1 MVRIA
6 CLLVPDLPVAAIAR
20 ADPDRAGRPLV
31 LTDVPGPHARVVAAS
46 TEARALGVRPGHH
59 TAAQARAY
67 ATDLIVCRRDVA
79 AESSAKRALVDVA
92 ASLAD
97 RIELASDGAVYL
109 DADGSAHLT
118 GTEAGLATALVAR
131 AARVGLEARAAVA
144 SSMIAAGLVARHGHG
159 TEVVPRGAECGVL
172 SSLPLACLDPTP
184 AITAT
189 LARWGI
195 RTLGDLAR
203 LPADEVATRLGPDGA
218 SLIRA
223 ARGEDERPLAPQT
236 FDDAIEESTAL
247 EHAIDN
253 VEPLLF
259 ALNALLLRALERIGL
274 AGTGCAQLGLRLA
287 LDDRSRDARTIPLVA
302 PTRDVKTLLTCLR
315 VDLEAR
321 PPRAAIE
328 RIVLVAV
335 PARVRA
341 TQLGLF
347 VPAGPAPERLA
358 ATLARLGA
366 LCGTDR
372 VGVPVTV
379 DSHRPGD
386 AATAAFVLAG
396 APSAV
401 DGGSAACRLVIRA
414 LRPPRPLEVFTER
427 DAPCFVRGAGLGG
440 RVVGV
445 AGPWRVATE
454 WWSDAACLRDYY
466 DLELTDGG
474 IYRCFRD
481 RRSGGW
487 FVDGA
492 YD

>member
-1 MVRIA
+1 MARIA
-6 CLLVPDLPVAAIAR
+6 CLLVSDLPVAAVCR

-31 LTDVPGPHARVVAAS
+31 LTETPGAHARIIAAS
-46 TEARALGVRPGHH
+46 AQARALGIRPGRH

-67 ATDLIVCRRDVA
+67 APDLIVGRRDPA
-79 AESSAKRALVDVA
+79 AEDSTRRALVDVA

-97 RIELASDGAVYL
+97 RIELAPDGAVFL
-109 DADGSAHLT
+109 DAEGSTHLA
-118 GTEAGLATALVAR
+118 GSEAGLATALVAR
-131 AARVGLEARAAVA
+131 AARVG
-144 SSMIAAGLVARHGHG
+144 IAARTAVGASMVVARLAARHGHG
-159 TEVVPRGAECGVL
+159 TEVVARGTERGFLAP
-172 SSLPLACLDPTP
+172 LPLACLDPEP
-184 AITAT
+184 AIAAT

-195 RTLGDLAR
+195 RTLGDLAV
-203 LPADEVATRLGPDGA
+203 LPADDVATRLGPA
-218 SLIRA
+218 SVALIRA
-223 ARGEDERPLAPQT
+223 ARGDDERPLAPQS
-236 FDDAIEESTAL
+236 FEHAVEEATAL
-247 EHAIDN
+247 EHAIDT

-259 ALNALLLRALERIGL
+259 VLHGLVVRAIERIGL
-274 AGTGCAQLGLRLA
+274 AGIGCAELRLGLD

-321 PPRAAIE
+321 PPRAAIT
-328 RIVLVAV
+328 RVVVTAV
-335 PARVRA
+335 PALVRA

-347 VPAGPAPERLA
+347 TPAGPAPEHLA
-358 ATLARLGA
+358 TTLARLGA
-366 LCGTDR
+366 LCGTNR
-372 VGVPVTV
+372 VGVPVAA

-386 AATAAFVLAG
+386 AAVAPFRLDADAPANGTATTT
-396 APSAV
+396 
-401 DGGSAACRLVIRA
+401 RLVTRA

-427 DAPCFVRGAGLGG
+427 DAPSFVRGPGLGG

-454 WWSDAACLRDYY
+454 WWQDVACLRDYY

-481 RRSGGW
+481 RRSGAW